1 MRAPILVEARPNARW
16 SVDFIHDQ
24 LSNGRRFRILN
35 VIDDVTK
42 ECLAAI
48 ADTSIS
54 GRRAARELDA
64 VVAWRGNPELIVS
77 DHGTEFTSTAML
89 AWAQSSRV
97 AWHFIAPGK
106 PMQNGVCEA
115 FNDAITHSPLPPG
128 AISESMVDM
137 DRSDL
142 QQLSKEQL
150 IELVLRLQRPDKNS
164 RTSSKPPSTDKKER
178 RENSRPGGAK
188 LGHEPH
194 NRRLADNPDEFRDH
208 MPSVC
213 EACGGAFS
221 LDAEREL
228 IGEYDEIEIPP
239 VKPYVIRHR
248 RFACRCGHCGVA
260 AKAPAPAVATTTPF
274 GPRIHALAIYLKGFQ
289 ALSYERLRGLFGD
302 GFGLD
307 VSEGAL
313 MNMFIRSHAKFQIE
327 ASRAKAILRAAKIVA
342 SDETGVRIEGTNS
355 YHWVFHCKD
364 AVVHQPDYSRAAR
377 VVDEMMAG
385 HEPEVWI
392 SDRYSAQ
399 QKHGERHQ
407 TCLAHLAR
415 DAAFAF
421 EHGSDDLPFRFKLWL
436 QKAFDL
442 ARAIADFA
450 ASTLAR
456 KKRELE
462 KQLEVLLASPTGC
475 DLARELQAK
484 IGRARDQLLTFCD
497 YPGQVD
503 PTNNTSERKL
513 RPCVIQRKVTNG
525 YRAMW
530 AAEAEADVRTTVD
543 TARLNGANRFD
554 VILAA
559 LA

>member
-1 MRAPILVEARPNARW
+1 
-16 SVDFIHDQ
+16 
-24 LSNGRRFRILN
+24 
-35 VIDDVTK
+35 
-42 ECLAAI
+42 
-48 ADTSIS
+48 
-54 GRRAARELDA
+54 
-64 VVAWRGNPELIVS
+64 
-77 DHGTEFTSTAML
+77 
-89 AWAQSSRV
+89 
-97 AWHFIAPGK
+97 
-106 PMQNGVCEA
+106 
-115 FNDAITHSPLPPG
+115 
-128 AISESMVDM
+128 M

-150 IELVLRLQRPDKNS
+150 IELVLRLQRPDKTS
-164 RTSSKPPSTDKKER
+164 RTSSKPPSTDKKEK

-194 NRRLADNPDEFRDH
+194 NRRLADDPDEFRDH

-213 EACGGAFS
+213 EQCGLAFPS
-221 LDAEREL
+221 DAQKDL

-248 RFACRCGHCGVA
+248 RFACRCGRCGVE

-302 GFGLD
+302 AFGLS

-313 MNMFIRSHAKFQIE
+313 MNMFIRSHPRFEIE
-327 ASRAKAILRAAKIVA
+327 AEKAKAIVRAAKVVA

-377 VVDEMMAG
+377 VVDEIMDG
-385 HEPEVWI
+385 HVPEVWI

-415 DAAFAF
+415 DTAFAF

-436 QKAFDL
+436 GKAFDL
-442 ARAIADFA
+442 ARTIADFA

-462 KQLEVLLASPTGC
+462 KQLETLLAAPTRC

-497 YPGQVD
+497 YPGEVD
-503 PTNNTSERKL
+503 VTNNTSERKL
-513 RPCVIQRKVTNG
+513 RPSVIQRKVTNG

-530 AAEAEADVRTTVD
+530 AAEAEADVRTTID
-543 TARLNGANRFD
+543 TARLHGANPFN
-554 VILAA
+554 VIVSILA
-559 LA
+559 